1 MKKFIIGAVLVLAG
15 LINASAQGAAPKP
28 CLDFYGS
35 GRTSF
40 AVKNSRFA
48 FKDGSAIDN
57 IVWRLRN
64 NGGAGENTVLWGL
77 SDNDIP
83 APGYFDSDNRAD
95 IAVWR
100 WRNQTQAYYFIRPT
114 APTTPPNSF
123 LAIQWGKGGDSF
135 GERDYPTREA
145 DYDGDGRDDLTVL
158 RRVDNKWHWYYL
170 RSSNNTFAAV
180 VFGYAP
186 YTSLEDQPLP
196 GADYTGDGR
205 ADIGV
210 IRRTDGG
217 GDTYLIGD
225 SNTGA
230 LVLTQQW
237 GDLPGDIYVTGDYLG
252 DSRADFAVWRGVN
265 FPTGATRDGYWYIQ
279 ENGGNNRI
287 IVQFGIPSSL
297 SGFNDIPVCGDYNG
311 DGKSD
316 IAVYRYTN
324 NTFYWLNSPSLTS
337 MGAQQFGQPG
347 DYPLATVKN
356 TSPIF

>member
-1 MKKFIIGAVLVLAG
+1 
-15 LINASAQGAAPKP
+15 
-28 CLDFYGS
+28 
-35 GRTSF
+35 
-40 AVKNSRFA
+40 
-48 FKDGSAIDN
+48 
-57 IVWRLRN
+57 
-64 NGGAGENTVLWGL
+64 
-77 SDNDIP
+77 
-83 APGYFDSDNRAD
+83 
-95 IAVWR
+95 
-100 WRNQTQAYYFIRPT
+100 
-114 APTTPPNSF
+114 PPNSF
-123 LAIQWGKGGDSF
+123 LAIQWGKSGSS
-135 GERDYPTREA
+135 GEGDYPTREA

-170 RSSNNTFAAV
+170 RSSNNTFAAL
-180 VFGYAP
+180 VFGHGD

-230 LVLTQQW
+230 IVLTQQW
-237 GDLPGDIYVTGDYLG
+237 GDFPGDIYMTGDYLG

-265 FPTGATRDGYWYIQ
+265 FPNGTTRDGYWYIQ

-287 IVQFGIPSSL
+287 IVQFGIPSSP
-297 SGFNDIPVCGDYNG
+297 FQINDLPVCGDYNG

-337 MGAQQFGQPG
+337 VGAQQFGQPG
-347 DYPLATVKN
+347 DMPIAWRKHA
-356 TSPIF
+356 SPIF